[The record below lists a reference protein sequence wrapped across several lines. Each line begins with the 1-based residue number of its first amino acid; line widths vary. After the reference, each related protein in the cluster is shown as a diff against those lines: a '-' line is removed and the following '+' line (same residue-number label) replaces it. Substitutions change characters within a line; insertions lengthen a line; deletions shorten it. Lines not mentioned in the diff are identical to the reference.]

1 MQITDDI
8 ILMAYHGEPMPD
20 LLTGADALCYMALTA
35 MYADFKREELN
46 EQTAKQRKHQIMCA
60 YELAKFDMKLNEHY
74 IAIIK
79 ATSLLACD
87 VRKNPDAMSLP
98 CVAKLISALDG
109 VVTIGGE
116 QT

>member
-20 LLTGADALCYMALTA
+20 LLTGAETLCYMALA
-35 MYADFKREELN
+35 AIYADFRRGELDKAAA
-46 EQTAKQRKHQIMCA
+46 TRLKHQIMCA
-60 YELAKFDMKLNEHY
+60 YEMAKFDMKLNEHY

-98 CVAKLISALDG
+98 CVANLISALDG
-109 VVTIGGE
+109 VAPMGGN
-116 QT
+116 T

>member
-1 MQITDDI
+1 MQMTEDV

-20 LLTGADALCYMALTA
+20 LLTGAETLCYMALAA
-35 MYADFKREELN
+35 MYADFRRGELDKAAA
-46 EQTAKQRKHQIMCA
+46 TRLKHQTMCA

-109 VVTIGGE
+109 VAPMGGDA
-116 QT
+116 

>member
-20 LLTGADALCYMALTA
+20 LLTGAEALCYMALAA
-35 MYADFKREELN
+35 MYADFRRGELDKAAA
-46 EQTAKQRKHQIMCA
+46 TRLKHQTMCA

-109 VVTIGGE
+109 VAPMGGN
-116 QT
+116 T